1 MFVDVS
7 RLVAPLPPG
16 RYSCAAVADV
26 DGDGRDEILF
36 GNLAGPNRVLK
47 WVGGLLRDVT
57 PAPLADPG
65 GPAMAVAAADVDG
78 DGREELYVG
87 TAESVADRLFDPLPD
102 GSWEDLFARPEN
114 RAVRNVNSLT
124 ALAALDRRGGG
135 RYGFVVAS
143 GEQRL
148 RLYELTGDGVVSDL
162 APAVGLDRDAGTDF
176 TFLLPVPLVSG
187 RTDLFAS
194 RRLDACSLFTQG
206 SDGTFT
212 DVAWQYGLARKTED
226 VGVVAPVGVGSAFGL
241 VVADRDAEHSLWW
254 PKPDGSFRNVATPAF
269 AFPSVPV
276 AAVVADFD
284 NDGAEEILFLNLGEP
299 SRLFRPG
306 PSRVEAGALAPPT
319 GEAAAAVADL
329 DGDGRLELILATE
342 AGIRL
347 FRAAGPDH
355 AWLRVQPLSRFGAP
369 ARGATILL
377 ETGGRAQLRVIPGT
391 AAIEPVAHFGLG
403 PDSLIDRVTVTW
415 PDGARHLTLAPDP
428 RQFLRIS
435 YPGG

>member
-26 DGDGRDEILF
+26 DGDGRDEIFF
-36 GNLAGPNRVLK
+36 GNPAGPNRVLK

-57 PAPLADPG
+57 PAPLADSG

-78 DGREELYVG
+78 DGREEWFVG
-87 TAESVADRLFDPLPD
+87 TAESAADRLFDPLPD
-102 GSWEDLFARPEN
+102 GSWEDLFAKPEN
-114 RAVRNVNSLT
+114 RAVRNANSVA

-135 RYGFVVAS
+135 RYGFVVAA

-162 APAVGLDRDAGTDF
+162 APAVGLDRDAETDF
-176 TFLLPVPLVSG
+176 TSLLPVPLVSG

-212 DVAWQYGLARKTED
+212 DVARQYGLARKTED
-226 VGVVAPVGVGSAFGL
+226 VGAVAPVGLGSAFGL
-241 VVADRDAEHSLWW
+241 VVADRDAEHSLWM
-254 PKPDGSFRNVATPAF
+254 PQADGLFRNVATPAF
-269 AFPSVPV
+269 AFPSISV
-276 AAVVADFD
+276 AVVVADFD
-284 NDGAEEILFLNLGEP
+284 NDGEEEILFLNLGEP
-299 SRLFRPG
+299 TRLFRPG
-306 PSRVEAGALAPPT
+306 PSRVEAGALAPAV
-319 GEAAAAVADL
+319 GEAAAAVADV
-329 DGDGRLELILATE
+329 DGDGRLELLLVTE
-342 AGIRL
+342 TGIRL
-347 FRAAGPDH
+347 FRAAGPTH
-355 AWLRVQPLSRFGAP
+355 AWLRVQPLTRFGAP
-369 ARGATILL
+369 ARGATVLL
-377 ETGGRAQLRVIPGT
+377 ESLNRTLLRVISGT
-391 AAIEPVAHFGLG
+391 GPVEPVAHFGLG
-403 PDSLIDRVTVTW
+403 PNPVIDRVTVTW

>member
-16 RYSCAAVADV
+16 RYSCAAVAYL
-26 DGDGRDEILF
+26 DGDGRYEVFL
-36 GNLAGPNRVLK
+36 GNSAGPNRVLK

-65 GPAMAVAAADVDG
+65 GPATTVAAADVDG

-87 TAESVADRLFDPLPD
+87 TAESAADRLFDPLPD
-102 GSWEDLFARPEN
+102 GSWEDLFAEPEN
-114 RAVRNVNSLT
+114 RAVRNVNSVT

-135 RYGFVVAS
+135 RYGFVVAA
-143 GEQRL
+143 GEQCL

-162 APAVGLDRDAGTDF
+162 APAVGLDRDAETEF

-194 RRLDACSLFTQG
+194 RRLDPCSLFTQG

-212 DVAWQYGLARKTED
+212 DVARQYGLARKTED
-226 VGVVAPVGVGSAFGL
+226 VRAVASVGVGSALGF
-241 VVADRDAEHSLWW
+241 VVADRDADHSLWW
-254 PKPDGSFRNVATPAF
+254 PQPDGSFRNVATPAF
-269 AFPSVPV
+269 AFLSVPV
-276 AAVVADFD
+276 AVVVADFD

-299 SRLFRPG
+299 TRLFRTG
-306 PSRVEAGALAPPT
+306 PSRVEAGALAPAV
-319 GEAAAAVADL
+319 GDAAAAVADV

-355 AWLRVQPLSRFGAP
+355 AWLRVQPLTRFGAP

-391 AAIEPVAHFGLG
+391 ATTEPVAHFGLG
-403 PDSLIDRVTVTW
+403 PDTAVDRVTVTW
-415 PDGARHLTLAPDP
+415 PDGARHLTLAPGP
-428 RQFLRIS
+428 REFLRIP